1 VVRGVTT
8 WLRFGFVELSFLEGC
23 FKRRRRFVNPVEA
36 NDLKKEDL
44 ATLGFV
50 YSTLSLS
57 LSVFV
62 IVP

>member
-1 VVRGVTT
+1 MV
-8 WLRFGFVELSFLEGC
+8 LSCLEGC
-23 FKRRRRFVNPVEA
+23 AKRRRFVNLEEA

-44 ATLGFV
+44 ARLGFV

-57 LSVFV
+57 VYV

>member
-1 VVRGVTT
+1 M
-8 WLRFGFVELSFLEGC
+8 EGYA
-23 FKRRRRFVNPVEA
+23 KRRRRFVNLVEA

-44 ATLGFV
+44 AMPGFV

-57 LSVFV
+57 VSG

>member
-1 VVRGVTT
+1 
-8 WLRFGFVELSFLEGC
+8 LEGC
-23 FKRRRRFVNPVEA
+23 AKRRRRFINLEEA

-57 LSVFV
+57 VYV